1 MWTSD
6 RAVDSS
12 RMSTEPNKFVRL
24 HDSLEAF
31 DSFEV
36 VLVGDFMLDQQIRG
50 AAERLSPEAPIPILR
65 ATSHRDVTS
74 APGGSGNVASCLS
87 ALGASVRCFGVVGDD
102 PEAQLLT
109 TMLVDEGCDVSG
121 FVVDSHRPTTVKR
134 SLVGLAQHRHPQK
147 MFRLDFESSEP
158 ISEAVSSELIQKIQ
172 VALETASIVC
182 IEDYAKGVCSEAVCQ
197 AVIEAARQRDIP
209 VLVDPASI
217 KSYERYSG
225 ASLITP
231 NRSEAELATGSPA
244 RASDEDGV
252 AQGKALAASLLENTN
267 IDSVAVTIDK
277 DGAIV
282 ATRGEAF
289 LHVPTRARNVYDVTG
304 AGDMVLAALAACLAH
319 DLSLEDSMQIANVA
333 AGLEVETFGV
343 RPIPL
348 GEIRKSLVLESG
360 QGCPPLLE
368 LSELV
373 EELSRHRSEGRRVVL
388 TNGCFDVIHAG
399 HVAYLRDARRAG
411 DVLVVGV
418 NSDAQVRA
426 LKGESRPIFDQAERV
441 EILGELKCVDHL
453 VIFEEH
459 TAHELI
465 RSVMP
470 DVYVKGGDYE
480 ASEIVEFDLLNE
492 LGIEVQVLAHRPGLG
507 SSALI
512 DRIRTESE

>member
-1 MWTSD
+1 MWSLD
-6 RAVDSS
+6 RVVNSS
-12 RMSTEPNKFVRL
+12 NMNTEPNKFVRL
-24 HDSLEAF
+24 LESLEGF

-36 VLVGDFMLDQQIRG
+36 LLVGDFMLDQQIRG

-65 ATSHRDVTS
+65 AKSHRDVTS
-74 APGGSGNVASCLS
+74 APGGSGNVASCLA
-87 ALGASVRCFGVVGDD
+87 ALGAKVHCFGVIGDD
-102 PEAQLLT
+102 SEGVVLAK
-109 TMLVDEGCDVSG
+109 MLEEEGCDVTG
-121 FVVDSHRPTTVKR
+121 FVVDPQRPTTVKR

-147 MFRLDFESSEP
+147 MFRLDFESSDP
-158 ISEAVSSELIQKIQ
+158 LSESVSAKLIEQIHA
-172 VALETASIVC
+172 ALDNASIVC
-182 IEDYAKGVCSEAVCQ
+182 IEDYAKGVCTEAICQ
-197 AVIEAARQRDIP
+197 SVIEAARQRGVP

-225 ASLITP
+225 ASLVTP
-231 NRSEAELATGSPA
+231 NRSEAELATGLPAQSP
-244 RASDEDGV
+244 DEDGLLH
-252 AQGKALAASLLENTN
+252 GKALAASLLESTD

-282 ATRGEAF
+282 ASRGGEF

-319 DLSLEDSMQIANVA
+319 NLSLEDAMQIANVA

-348 GEIRKSLVLESG
+348 AEIRRSMLIESG
-360 QGCPPLLE
+360 QGCPPLLSLTE
-368 LSELV
+368 LSKELD
-373 EELSRHRSEGRRVVL
+373 RHRNDGHRVVL

-418 NSDAQVRA
+418 NSDSQVRA
-426 LKGESRPIFDQAERV
+426 LKGEDRPIFDQNERV
-441 EILGELKCVDHL
+441 EILGELKCVDYL

-465 RSVMP
+465 RSVLP
-470 DVYVKGGDYE
+470 DVYVKGGDYAPE
-480 ASEIVEFDLLNE
+480 EIVEFDLLNE
-492 LGIEVQVLAHRPGLG
+492 LKIEVQVLAHRPGLG

-512 DRIRTESE
+512 DRIRTES

>member
-1 MWTSD
+1 
-6 RAVDSS
+6 
-12 RMSTEPNKFVRL
+12 MSTETNKFVRL
-24 HDSLEAF
+24 LESLEGF
-31 DSFEV
+31 ESFEV

-74 APGGSGNVASCLS
+74 APGGSGNVASCLA
-87 ALGASVRCFGVVGDD
+87 ALGGQVHCFGVVGDD
-102 PEAQLLT
+102 SEGVLLSD
-109 TMLVDEGCDVSG
+109 MLAAEGCDVSG
-121 FVVDSHRPTTVKR
+121 FVIDSERPTTVKR

-147 MFRLDFESSEP
+147 MFRLDFESSDP
-158 ISEAVSSELIQKIQ
+158 MSDSISTQLISRIHA
-172 VALETASIVC
+172 ALETASIVC
-182 IEDYAKGVCSEAVCQ
+182 IEDYAKGVCTDAVCQ
-197 AVIEAARQRDIP
+197 AVIEAARQRGIP

-217 KSYERYSG
+217 KDYGRYSG
-225 ASLITP
+225 ATLVTP
-231 NRSEAELATGSPA
+231 NRSEAELATGSAAPGA
-244 RASDEDGV
+244 DEDGV
-252 AQGKALAASLLENTN
+252 QHGKALAASLLEGTR

-282 ATRGEAF
+282 ATRGGEF

-319 DLSLEDSMQIANVA
+319 GLSLQDSMQIANIA

-348 GEIRKSLVLESG
+348 GEIRRSLLLESG
-360 QGCPPLLE
+360 QGCPPLLA

-373 EELSRHRSEGRRVVL
+373 EELSRHREQGRRVVL

-426 LKGESRPIFDQAERV
+426 LKGEARPIFDQTERV
-441 EILGELKCVDHL
+441 EILGELKCVDYL

-465 RSVMP
+465 RAVMP

-480 ASEIVEFDLLNE
+480 ASEIVEFDLLTE
-492 LGIEVQVLAHRPGLG
+492 LAIEVQVLAHRPGLG

-512 DRIRTESE
+512 DRIRTES